1 MWRLSCSCSVVLF
14 ADPQYRSTYFSAWP
28 SISQDQTNRTRVRFI
43 PNKKLINYFSGD
55 SWFEYFAVIINNTFV
70 RFSFT
75 LNASQIDLVKK
86 WCWFSKVNQVWCWGF
101 ALFQPYLCQPR
112 IQIRKDFCRRCTNN
126 HSQFVIFP
134 IEHSISFGSIKR
146 CPQFSGIV
154 ELLFLDAPLLLF
166 SALTCFCHSWP
177 IFCQEWSSFHV
188 DWIVVNRSPDHVY
201 PSGCFS
207 FTIVSCMKTKSKF
220 RSILVN
226 IDVPIISC
234 TAFQQYIQS
243 GICSLDHVNL
253 SQWNWEWFFFEHTEL
268 NSWFNVVTI
277 NVILCDRQNSFR
289 ALLSSAVVSYVWDP
303 SDSPCWSHWCSSL
316 RAS

>member
-1 MWRLSCSCSVVLF
+1 MHWYFDLRMRILCRRMPCAGGSRL
-14 ADPQYRSTYFSAWP
+14 YNAWLIP
-28 SISQDQTNRTRVRFI
+28 FVIQTF
-43 PNKKLINYFSGD
+43 
-55 SWFEYFAVIINNTFV
+55 
-70 RFSFT
+70 
-75 LNASQIDLVKK
+75 
-86 WCWFSKVNQVWCWGF
+86 
-101 ALFQPYLCQPR
+101 PR
-112 IQIRKDFCRRCTNN
+112 IVHRF
-126 HSQFVIFP
+126 F
-134 IEHSISFGSIKR
+134 EHSISFGSIKKMPSIFWHCR
-146 CPQFSGIV
+146 ASVSRSTIV
-154 ELLFLDAPLLLF
+154 AFLCVDLLLSF
-166 SALTCFCHSWP
+166 LTN
-177 IFCQEWSSFHV
+177 FCQEWSSFHV

-207 FTIVSCMKTKSKF
+207 FTIVSCMKTNSKF

-303 SDSPCWSHWCSSL
+303 SDSLCWSHWCSSL